1 MAASASPVTPPD
13 ASVAPIIMVGGI
25 PSAMLAGVIVV
36 FVLYVGQ
43 DLLVPLA
50 LSILLSFV
58 LAPLAVGL
66 RHLGLPRVPAV
77 MVVALIAAAAI
88 GSLALV
94 MTRQAVQL
102 ADNLPRYEQT
112 LREKIRELRAA
123 APSGGV
129 IDRTAA
135 TVKELN
141 EELAQATA
149 PEPATV
155 GRTAESGEIEVERPV
170 PVEMQDAKISPLQAI
185 LGFLGPV
192 LGPIG
197 TGGLVVV
204 FTIFILLQREDLRDR
219 AIRLFGSRDLTRA
232 TQAMN
237 DAARR
242 VSRYL
247 LMQLIINVAYGVPVA
262 IGLWLIGVPNALLW
276 GLLAAILR
284 FIPYVGPVVAALFPL
299 MLAIAADPGWTMFLL
314 TLLVIVALELLTNNV
329 LEPWLYG
336 TSTGLSPVAVLV
348 AALFWTSLWGP
359 VGLLLATPLTVCLV
373 VLGHH
378 VPQLQFL
385 DIVLGSEPAMAPH
398 ARIYQRLLAGD
409 TREATEI
416 AEECV
421 DAEGIES
428 LGDDVLLPVLQL
440 AEEDRRRGALDPD
453 RQAAVARGVEEIA
466 EFLAEPEAGDA
477 EAQGQRTIL
486 CLGERTP
493 LDAAAAAVI
502 GLLVE
507 RELPAG
513 ALTLTA
519 TVSRQE
525 LRRLRER
532 SVALVCLAR
541 LGSSSPHHL
550 ERITRRLAATVG
562 ADVPVVHAVLAAG
575 GSTAE
580 GIPHPPT
587 SSIVA
592 TLAEI
597 RQRLEAIPPPP
608 ASAAG

>member
-1 MAASASPVTPPD
+1 MAASTPPF
-13 ASVAPIIMVGGI
+13 APPNQPIAPAITVTGA

-58 LAPLAVGL
+58 LAPLVVAL
-66 RHLGLPRVPAV
+66 RRLGLPRVPAV
-77 MVVALIAAAAI
+77 IIVALIAAAAI

-94 MTRQAVQL
+94 MTRQTVQL

-112 LREKIRELRAA
+112 VREKIRELREG

-129 IDRTAA
+129 IDRTVA
-135 TVKELN
+135 TIKELN
-141 EELAQATA
+141 EELEQAAA
-149 PEPATV
+149 PERATV
-155 GRTAESGEIEVERPV
+155 GRAAESGEIGVDRPI
-170 PVEMQDAKISPLQAI
+170 PVEMQDTKTSPLQAI

-192 LGPIG
+192 VGPIG

-219 AIRLFGSRDLTRA
+219 AIRLFGSRDLTRT
-232 TQAMN
+232 TQAMD

-247 LMQLIINVAYGVPVA
+247 LMQLIINVAYGVPVGV
-262 IGLWLIGVPNALLW
+262 GLWLIGVPNALLW
-276 GLLAAILR
+276 GLLAAVLR
-284 FIPYVGPVVAALFPL
+284 FIPYVGPVIAALFPL
-299 MLAIAADPGWTMFLL
+299 VLAIAADPGWTMFLL
-314 TLLVIVALELLTNNV
+314 TLLLIVALELFTNNV

-336 TSTGLSPVAVLV
+336 SSTGLSPVAILV

-373 VLGHH
+373 VLGRH
-378 VPQLQFL
+378 VPQLQFF

-416 AEECV
+416 AEESV

-440 AEEDRRRGALDPD
+440 AEEDHRRGALDGD
-453 RQAAVARGVEEIA
+453 RQVAVARGVEEIA

-477 EAQGQRTIL
+477 DAQGQHTIL

-502 GLLVE
+502 GQLVE
-507 RELPAG
+507 LELPVG
-513 ALTLTA
+513 ALTLAA

-532 SVALVCLAR
+532 DVVLVCLTR
-541 LGSSSPHHL
+541 LGSSSPHHV
-550 ERITRRLAATVG
+550 ERITRRLSATVG
-562 ADVPVVHAVLAAG
+562 ADVPVVHAVLADG
-575 GSTAE
+575 GSTGE
-580 GIPHPPT
+580 GIPHAPT
-587 SSIVA
+587 TSIVA

-597 RQRLEAIPPPP
+597 RQRLEASLPKPT
-608 ASAAG
+608 AAG

>member
-1 MAASASPVTPPD
+1 
-13 ASVAPIIMVGGI
+13 
-25 PSAMLAGVIVV
+25 MLAGVIVV

-43 DLLVPLA
+43 DFLVPLA

-58 LAPLAVGL
+58 LAPLVVGL
-66 RHLGLPRVPAV
+66 RRLGLPRVPAV
-77 MVVALIAAAAI
+77 IVVALVAAAAI

-112 LREKIRELRAA
+112 VREKIRELRAA

-135 TVKELN
+135 TIKELN
-141 EELAQATA
+141 EELEQAAT

-155 GRTAESGEIEVERPV
+155 GRTAESGEIGVDRPI
-170 PVEMQDAKISPLQAI
+170 PVEMQDIKTSPLQAL

-192 LGPIG
+192 VGPIG

-219 AIRLFGSRDLTRA
+219 AIRLFGGRDLTRA

-247 LMQLIINVAYGVPVA
+247 LMQLIVNVAYGVPVGV
-262 IGLWLIGVPNALLW
+262 GLWLIGVPNALLW

-284 FIPYVGPVVAALFPL
+284 FIPYVGPVIAALFPL
-299 MLAIAADPGWTMFLL
+299 MLAIAADPGWTMFVL
-314 TLLVIVALELLTNNV
+314 TLLLIVALELFTNNI
-329 LEPWLYG
+329 LEPWLYAS
-336 TSTGLSPVAVLV
+336 STGLSPAAVLV

-373 VLGHH
+373 VLGRH
-378 VPQLQFL
+378 VSQLQFL
-385 DIVLGSEPAMAPH
+385 DILLGSEPAMLPH

-409 TREATEI
+409 TREAMEI
-416 AEECV
+416 AEESV
-421 DAEGIES
+421 DAEEIES

-440 AEEDRRRGALDPD
+440 AEEDHRRGALDRD

-466 EFLAEPEAGDA
+466 EFLAEPEPGDA

-507 RELPAG
+507 RELPVSAF
-513 ALTLTA
+513 TLTA

-525 LRRLRER
+525 LRDLRER
-532 SVALVCLAR
+532 NVVLVCLTR
-541 LGSSSPHHL
+541 LGSSSPHHV

-562 ADVPVVHAVLAAG
+562 VEVPIVHAVLADG

-580 GIPHPPT
+580 GIAHPT
-587 SSIVA
+587 TTSIVA

-597 RQRLEAIPPPP
+597 RWRLEGVLPKP
-608 ASAAG
+608 ADAAA